1 LDDATF
7 AKTVE
12 ELEMLEM
19 AGHEFDEAAVLAG
32 RTTPVFFGSG
42 VNNFGVQLLLDALLK
57 YSPPPKPRVMAGVP
71 IAPDHP
77 RFSGFIFKI
86 QANMDPRHRDRIA
99 FVRVCSGKFERD
111 MTVHHS
117 RSEKKVRLSS
127 SHKLFG
133 KERETVDEAWPGD
146 VIGLVGH
153 DGFGIGDTL
162 TEDPSILYKEIPR
175 FPPEAFAYL
184 HNPNT
189 ARYKQFRQ
197 GLEQLLQEGVIQGLS
212 LRNAAVKVPL
222 LGAVGPLQFEVVQFR
237 LQNEYGAE
245 SRLEA
250 APWTVV
256 RWLPA
261 HLLEADLDALSLPTG
276 AKLAYDMGQN
286 AVVLFPNEWSANY
299 FAQTNPGAPLGRVSP
314 RFES

>member
-1 LDDATF
+1 
-7 AKTVE
+7 
-12 ELEMLEM
+12 
-19 AGHEFDEAAVLAG
+19 
-32 RTTPVFFGSG
+32 
-42 VNNFGVQLLLDALLK
+42 
-57 YSPPPKPRVMAGVP
+57 
-71 IAPDHP
+71 
-77 RFSGFIFKI
+77 
-86 QANMDPRHRDRIA
+86 MDPRHRDRIA

-133 KERETVDEAWPGD
+133 RERETVDEAWPGD

-153 DGFGIGDTL
+153 DSFGIGDTL
-162 TEDPSILYKEIPR
+162 TSDPGIRYQEIPR
-175 FPPEAFAYL
+175 FPPEAFAFL

-197 GLEQLLQEGVIQGLS
+197 GLAQLLQEGVVQALS
-212 LRNAAVKVPL
+212 LRQVAGKLPL

-237 LQNEYGAE
+237 LQHEYGAP

-250 APWTVV
+250 APWTVA

-261 HLLEADLDALSLPTG
+261 GITESDLDAISLPTG

-286 AVVLFPNEWSANY
+286 AVVLFANEWSANY
-299 FAQTNPGAPLGRVSP
+299 FSQTNPRVPLALASP
-314 RFES
+314 RPAA

>member
-1 LDDATF
+1 
-7 AKTVE
+7 
-12 ELEMLEM
+12 M
-19 AGHEFDEAAVLAG
+19 
-32 RTTPVFFGSG
+32 S
-42 VNNFGVQLLLDALLK
+42 
-57 YSPPPKPRVMAGVP
+57 
-71 IAPDHP
+71 
-77 RFSGFIFKI
+77 
-86 QANMDPRHRDRIA
+86 
-99 FVRVCSGKFERD
+99 
-111 MTVHHS
+111 VHHS

-133 KERETVDEAWPGD
+133 KERETVNEAWPGD

-153 DGFGIGDTL
+153 DEFGIGDTL

-197 GLEQLLQEGVIQGLS
+197 GLEQLLQEGVIQALS
-212 LRNAAVKVPL
+212 VRHAAAKVPL

-237 LQNEYGAE
+237 LQSEYGAE

-250 APWTVV
+250 APWTAV

-261 HLLEADLDALSLPTG
+261 GLTEAELDALSLPTG

-286 AVVLFPNEWSANY
+286 AVILFPNEWSANY
-299 FAQTNPGAPLGRVSP
+299 FVQTNPRTPLAAVSP

>member
-1 LDDATF
+1 
-7 AKTVE
+7 
-12 ELEMLEM
+12 LEMLEG
-19 AGHEFDEAAVLAG
+19 AGREFEEEAVLAG
-32 RTTPVFFGSG
+32 LTTPVFFGSA
-42 VNNFGVQLLLDALLK
+42 VNNFGVQLLLDALLRH
-57 YSPPPKPRVMAGVP
+57 SPPPKPRVMAGVA
-71 IAPDHP
+71 IAPDSP
-77 RFSGFIFKI
+77 LFSGFIFKI

-133 KERETVDEAWPGD
+133 QERETVDEAWPGD

-153 DGFGIGDTL
+153 DSFGIGDTL
-162 TEDPSILYKEIPR
+162 TADPGILYQEIPR

-197 GLEQLLQEGVIQGLS
+197 GLAQLMQEGVVQGLF
-212 LRNAAVKVPL
+212 LRQAASKLPL

-237 LQNEYGAE
+237 LQHEYGAP

-250 APWTVV
+250 APWTVA

-261 HLLEADLDALSLPTG
+261 GMTESDLDAISLPTG
-276 AKLAYDMGQN
+276 AKLAYDPGQN
-286 AVVLFPNEWSANY
+286 AVVLFANEWSANY
-299 FAQTNPGAPLGRVSP
+299 FSQTNPRVPLARASP
-314 RFES
+314 RAAA